1 MASEKDTLEV
11 EKALRQL
18 KSSYD
23 MYEKTKKE
31 TERRLKD
38 ALNPDGTK
46 RYTQSD
52 IEKNIKLIIDAQN
65 DVVQQYIMIG
75 GKEED
80 LKKKTRKKTL

>member
-1 MASEKDTLEV
+1 MADKDTLQV
-11 EKALRQL
+11 EKALKQL
-18 KSSYD
+18 KCSYD

-52 IEKNIKLIIDAQN
+52 IEKNIKDA
-65 DVVQQYIMIG
+65 
-75 GKEED
+75 
-80 LKKKTRKKTL
+80 

>member
-1 MASEKDTLEV
+1 MVNNESNTIEV
-11 EKALRQL
+11 EKALKQL
-18 KSSYD
+18 KISYD

-46 RYTQSD
+46 RYTQTD
-52 IEKNIKLIIDAQN
+52 IDNNIKLISDSQLDI
-65 DVVQQYIMIG
+65 VKQYVLLG

-80 LKKKTRKKTL
+80 LKKKT